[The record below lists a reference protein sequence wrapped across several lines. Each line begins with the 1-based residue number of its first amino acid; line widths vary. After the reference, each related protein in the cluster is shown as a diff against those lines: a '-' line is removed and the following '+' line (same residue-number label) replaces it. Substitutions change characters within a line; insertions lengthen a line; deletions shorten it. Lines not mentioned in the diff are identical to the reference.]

1 MGILD
6 SIMPSMSQDIGID
19 LGTANT
25 LVYVRG
31 KGIVLREPSIVAVN
45 QLTKEVLEVGSSAQQ
60 MLGRTPENITAIR
73 PLRDGVIADFD
84 LAEAMLKYFIKKV
97 HNRSFM
103 IHPRMVIG
111 IPSGATGV
119 ERRAVIEA
127 AAQAGAREAYL
138 IEEPMA
144 AAIGAGLPVAEPT
157 GSVIVDIG
165 GGTTEIAVLSF
176 GGIVVSKSI
185 RVAGDKLTASIAQ
198 YMRLVHNISIGER
211 TAEDIKISIGSAF
224 PLKQELTMQVKGI
237 NLVSGLPRTIE
248 IHSEEVRSAMNEPL
262 NAILEAIRET
272 FERTPPE
279 LAADILDRGI
289 CIAGGGALLRGIDE
303 LITKETEI
311 PTFISQDP
319 LSCVGLGAGRVLEEF
334 DKLKQVLGASAKM

>member
-45 QLTKEVLEVGSSAQQ
+45 QLTKEVLEVGYSAQQ

-211 TAEDIKISIGSAF
+211 TAEDIKMSIGSAF

-319 LSCVGLGAGRVLEEF
+319 LSCVALGAGKVLEEF